1 MLLGFGAFSEL
12 PFSYSGTE
20 GNVTV
25 VAEKNRL
32 VITIGPVGQAVSSV
46 SQSSGAD
53 PLVLGTG
60 SVTLSGNA
68 NVDLTTI
75 GRNPLVLG
83 TGTVTVSGN
92 AVVDSGLGNQLI
104 IRSGTVTISGNANVT
119 PDKVPLVLTTKE
131 SGVITWNEIIPGAT
145 MVWTP
150 IDPY

>member
-1 MLLGFGAFSEL
+1 MLLGFDAFATQ
-12 PFSYSGTE
+12 PFSASGND

-32 VITIGPVGQAVSSV
+32 VLTIGPVGQAVSSV

-60 SVTLSGNA
+60 TVTLSGNA
-68 NVDLTTI
+68 EVDSGLK
-75 GRNPLVLG
+75 NPLVLA

-104 IRSGTVTISGNANVT
+104 IRSGSVTISGNANVT
-119 PDKVPLVLTTKE
+119 DLKVPLVLTTKE

>member
-75 GRNPLVLG
+75 GKNPLVLG
-83 TGTVTVSGN
+83 TGTVTVSG
-92 AVVDSGLGNQLI
+92 
-104 IRSGTVTISGNANVT
+104 NVT

>member
-32 VITIGPVGQAVSSV
+32 VITIGPVGQEVSSV

-60 SVTLSGNA
+60 TVALSGNA
-68 NVDLTTI
+68 EVDSGLK
-75 GRNPLVLG
+75 NPLVLA

-119 PDKVPLVLTTKE
+119 DLKVPLTLTTKE

>member
-1 MLLGFGAFSEL
+1 MLLGFDAFATQ
-12 PFSYSGTE
+12 PFAASGNE

-25 VAEKNRL
+25 TATKNQL
-32 VITIGPVGQAVSSV
+32 VLTIGPVGQAVSSV
-46 SQSSGAD
+46 SQTSGAD

-60 SVTLSGNA
+60 TVTLSGNA
-68 NVDLTTI
+68 EIDSGLK
-75 GRNPLVLG
+75 NPLVLA

-119 PDKVPLVLTTKE
+119 DLKVPLVLTTKE

>member
-1 MLLGFGAFSEL
+1 MLLGFDAFATQ
-12 PFSYSGTE
+12 PFSASAND

-32 VITIGPVGQAVSSV
+32 VLTIGPVGQAVSSV
-46 SQSSGAD
+46 SQTSGAD

-60 SVTLSGNA
+60 TVTLSGNA
-68 NVDLTTI
+68 EVDSGLK
-75 GRNPLVLG
+75 NPLVLA

-104 IRSGTVTISGNANVT
+104 IRSGSVTISGNANVT

>member
-1 MLLGFGAFSEL
+1 MLLVFGAFSEL

-20 GNVTV
+20 GNVTIT
-25 VAEKNRL
+25 AEKNRL
-32 VITIGPVGQAVSSV
+32 VITIGPVGQEVSSV
-46 SQSSGAD
+46 SQTSGAD

-60 SVTLSGNA
+60 TVALSGNA
-68 NVDLTTI
+68 EVDSGLK
-75 GRNPLVLG
+75 NPLVLA

-92 AVVDSGLGNQLI
+92 AVVDSGLGNQLL

-131 SGVITWNEIIPGAT
+131 SGVITWNEIIPGAS

-150 IDPY
+150 IEPY

>member
-1 MLLGFGAFSEL
+1 MLLGFDAFATQ
-12 PFSYSGTE
+12 PFSASGND

-32 VITIGPVGQAVSSV
+32 VLTIGPVGQAVSSV

-60 SVTLSGNA
+60 TVALSGNA
-68 NVDLTTI
+68 EVDSGLK
-75 GRNPLVLG
+75 NPLVLA

-104 IRSGTVTISGNANVT
+104 IRSGTVSISGNANVT
-119 PDKVPLVLTTKE
+119 DLKVPLVLTTKE

>member
-32 VITIGPVGQAVSSV
+32 VITIGPVGQTVTSV
-46 SQSSGAD
+46 IQQSGAD
-53 PLVLGTG
+53 ALVLGTG
-60 SVTLSGNA
+60 EVTLSTT
-68 NVDLTTI
+68 VDIDSGLK
-75 GRNPLVLG
+75 NPLVLG

-119 PDKVPLVLTTKE
+119 DLKVPLVLTTKE

>member
-1 MLLGFGAFSEL
+1 MLLGFDAFATQ
-12 PFSYSGTE
+12 PFSASGND

-32 VITIGPVGQAVSSV
+32 VLTIGPVGQAVSSV
-46 SQSSGAD
+46 SQTSGAD

-60 SVTLSGNA
+60 TVALSGNA
-68 NVDLTTI
+68 EVDSGLK
-75 GRNPLVLG
+75 NPLVLA

-104 IRSGTVTISGNANVT
+104 IRSGTVTITGNANVT

>member
-1 MLLGFGAFSEL
+1 MLLGFDAFATQ
-12 PFSYSGTE
+12 PFSASGND

-32 VITIGPVGQAVSSV
+32 VLTIGPVGQAVSSV

-60 SVTLSGNA
+60 TVTLSGNA
-68 NVDLTTI
+68 EVDSGLK
-75 GRNPLVLG
+75 NPLVLA
-83 TGTVTVSGN
+83 TGTVTASGN

-119 PDKVPLVLTTKE
+119 DLKVPLVLTTKE

>member
-20 GNVTV
+20 GNVTIT
-25 VAEKNRL
+25 AEKNRL
-32 VITIGPVGQAVSSV
+32 VITIGPVGQEVTSV
-46 SQSSGAD
+46 TQTSGAD
-53 PLVLGTG
+53 PLILGAG
-60 SVTLSGNA
+60 SVTLSTT
-68 NVDLTTI
+68 VDIDSGLK
-75 GRNPLVLG
+75 NPLVLG
-83 TGTVTVSGN
+83 IGNVTVSGN
-92 AVVDSGLGNQLI
+92 AVVDSGLKNELI
-104 IRSGTVTISGNANVT
+104 IRSGTVTITGNANVT

>member
-1 MLLGFGAFSEL
+1 MLLGFDAFAAL
-12 PFSYSGTE
+12 PFSASGNE
-20 GNVTV
+20 GNLTVT
-25 VAEKNRL
+25 AEKNRL
-32 VITIGPVGQAVSSV
+32 VITIGPVGQEVSSV

-60 SVTLSGNA
+60 TVTLSGNA
-68 NVDLTTI
+68 EVDSGLK
-75 GRNPLVLG
+75 NPLVLA

-104 IRSGTVTISGNANVT
+104 IRSGTVSISGNANVT
-119 PDKVPLVLTTKE
+119 DLKVPLVLTTKE

>member
-25 VAEKNRL
+25 TAEKNRL

-60 SVTLSGNA
+60 TVTLSGNA
-68 NVDLTTI
+68 EVNSGLK
-75 GRNPLVLG
+75 NPLVLA

-104 IRSGTVTISGNANVT
+104 IRSGTVTITGNANVT

-150 IDPY
+150 IEPY

>member
-1 MLLGFGAFSEL
+1 MLLGFDAFAAL
-12 PFSYSGTE
+12 PFSASGNE

-25 VAEKNRL
+25 TVTKNQL
-32 VITIGPVGQAVSSV
+32 VLTIGPVGQAVSSV
-46 SQSSGAD
+46 SQTSGAD

-60 SVTLSGNA
+60 TVALTGTAEVDSG
-68 NVDLTTI
+68 LK
-75 GRNPLVLG
+75 NPLVLA
-83 TGTVTVSGN
+83 TGSVTVSGN

-131 SGVITWNEIIPGAT
+131 SGVITWNEIIPGAS

>member
-1 MLLGFGAFSEL
+1 MLLGFDAFATQ
-12 PFSYSGTE
+12 PFSASGND

-32 VITIGPVGQAVSSV
+32 VLTIGPVGQAVSSV
-46 SQSSGAD
+46 SQTSGAD

-60 SVTLSGNA
+60 TVTLSGNA
-68 NVDLTTI
+68 EIDSGLK
-75 GRNPLVLG
+75 NPLVLA

-119 PDKVPLVLTTKE
+119 DLKVPLVLTTKE
-131 SGVITWNEIIPGAT
+131 SGVITWNEIIPGAS

>member
-1 MLLGFGAFSEL
+1 MLLGFDAFATQ
-12 PFSYSGTE
+12 PFSASAND

-32 VITIGPVGQAVSSV
+32 VLTIGPVGQAVSSV

-60 SVTLSGNA
+60 TVALTGTAEIDSG
-68 NVDLTTI
+68 LK
-75 GRNPLVLG
+75 NPLVLA

-104 IRSGTVTISGNANVT
+104 IRSGSVTISGNANVT
-119 PDKVPLVLTTKE
+119 DLKVPLVLTTKE